1 MVRFVD
7 SSGRRPLLGQF
18 AWFLCWVVVT
28 AIGIILS
35 PSPNQH
41 GTHQQL
47 GLPPC
52 PMVLLFHHPC
62 PGCGL
67 TTSFTATVHFQFVHA
82 FEAHPFGPVLYL
94 LQTGTALAC
103 GYGFFFRKK
112 FDTDTKGWD
121 RFLGVLV
128 MAFVAFGLIRFFLVD
143 MYPESEFQR
152 RILPNY
158 FGF

>member
-7 SSGRRPLLGQF
+7 SPDRRSLLGQL
-18 AWFLCWVVVT
+18 AWFLCWLVVT
-28 AIGIILS
+28 IVGCILS
-35 PSPNQH
+35 PSPHHH

-67 TTSFTATVHFQFVHA
+67 TTSFTATIHFDAVRA
-82 FEAHPFGPVLYL
+82 FSAHPFGPVLYF
-94 LQTGTALAC
+94 LQTLTALAC
-103 GYGFFFRKK
+103 GYGFFARKK
-112 FDTDTKGWD
+112 FDTDTKCWD
-121 RFLGVLV
+121 WFLGSVV
-128 MAFVAFGLIRFFLVD
+128 MAFVAFGVVRFFVVD
-143 MYPESEFQR
+143 MYPESEYMR
-152 RILPNY
+152 RVLPNY